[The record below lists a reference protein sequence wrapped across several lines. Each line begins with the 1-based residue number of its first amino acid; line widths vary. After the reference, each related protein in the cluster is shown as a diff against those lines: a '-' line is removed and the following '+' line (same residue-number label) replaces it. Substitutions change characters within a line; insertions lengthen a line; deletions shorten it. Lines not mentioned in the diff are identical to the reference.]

1 MAVADNA
8 CIDSKINDK
17 NFEVSTA
24 VLGTIM
30 WVLENNREI
39 SRH

>member
-30 WVLENNREI
+30 
-39 SRH
+39 